1 MAYSLPLFCK
11 WKLWVMPRD
20 IFVHVKNT
28 SIYSQQGYDN
38 ILLSS
43 LLIKIQQ
50 FVKLI

>member
-1 MAYSLPLFCK
+1 ML
-11 WKLWVMPRD
+11 RD

-28 SIYSQQGYDN
+28 STYAKQGYDN

-50 FVKLI
+50 FVTLT